1 MNFQYGTAL
10 GIFRELHLPSP
21 TCTFILRASK
31 QTQEI
36 LITLQF
42 IVTQVTGN
50 VTQFIA
56 SFHK

>member
-1 MNFQYGTAL
+1 MNFTAQHSDF
-10 GIFRELHLPSP
+10 IRELLLPSP

-31 QTQEI
+31 QTQET
-36 LITLQF
+36 LITLRF
-42 IVTQVTGN
+42 IVTGN

>member
-1 MNFQYGTAL
+1 MNFTAQHSDFL
-10 GIFRELHLPSP
+10 ENYFYRVPL
-21 TCTFILRASK
+21 CTFILRASK
-31 QTQEI
+31 QTQET

-42 IVTQVTGN
+42 IVTGN